1 MNKKISINN
10 IKNLIFVCYG
20 NTCRSPMAEGIAKKV
35 LGSKFHVESAG
46 ISPSFNCAAEESIKV
61 MQTLFEINISNHQPR
76 KINNLSIERFDF
88 VIALDSIVYDAIKM
102 DYEISAEKLILWE
115 IDDPYLQDIEVYKK
129 CAEKIYQH
137 ISHSFM

>member
-88 VIALDSIVYDAIKM
+88 VIALDLFVYDAIKM
-102 DYEISAEKLILWE
+102 EYEISAEKLILWE
-115 IDDPYLQDIEVYKK
+115 IDDPYLQDVEVYKK

-137 ISHSFM
+137 ISDYFV

>member
-1 MNKKISINN
+1 
-10 IKNLIFVCYG
+10 
-20 NTCRSPMAEGIAKKV
+20 MAEGIAKKV

-88 VIALDSIVYDAIKM
+88 VIALDLFVYDAIKM
-102 DYEISAEKLILWE
+102 EYEISAEKLILWE
-115 IDDPYLQDIEVYKK
+115 IDDPYLQDVEVYKK

-137 ISHSFM
+137 ISDYFV